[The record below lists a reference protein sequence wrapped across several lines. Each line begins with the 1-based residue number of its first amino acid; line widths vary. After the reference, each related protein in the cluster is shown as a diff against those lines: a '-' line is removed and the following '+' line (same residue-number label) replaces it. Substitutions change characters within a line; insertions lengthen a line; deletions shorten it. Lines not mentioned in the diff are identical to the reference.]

1 MLKGVFMRFLKS
13 IVVATVLFATG
24 PAFSSDQWY
33 IGATQ
38 GFYNVGEGDHWKGE
52 IDIGQ
57 VGLQIGKY
65 LRDDLSI
72 EGGYAF
78 NFDRAD
84 FFIGSLS
91 ALFWMGDSSEKYQPY
106 VLLGTNVYNFD
117 DEDGLPIK
125 HRHTQV
131 AFGAGFGSRLS
142 KDYQFRADIRL
153 MARNE
158 ENEDDFAFQFSIN
171 KIFE

>member
-1 MLKGVFMRFLKS
+1 MRFNKFILAA
-13 IVVATVLFATG
+13 ILLLPTMPV
-24 PAFSSDQWY
+24 FSSDEWY
-33 IGATQ
+33 AGVTQ
-38 GFYNVGEGDHWKGE
+38 SFFSLGEGDHWKGE
-52 IDIGQ
+52 IDVGQ
-57 VGLQIGKY
+57 VGFQIGKHI
-65 LRDDLSI
+65 RDDLSI

-78 NFDRAD
+78 NYHRTD

-91 ALFWMGDSSEKYQPY
+91 AIFWMGDNSENYQPY

-117 DEDGLPIK
+117 DEEGLPIK

-131 AFGAGFGSRLS
+131 AFGAGFGSKIT
-142 KDYQFRADIRL
+142 KDYQLRADIRI

-171 KIFE
+171 KLFE